1 MLKILNQG
9 LPAADTQIDP
19 ARNLYSE
26 RNSKPRI
33 YDTGRDVAFLRAFA
47 SGRILE
53 RLSHQLFRNLQSI
66 FYGLHQPYTLNPK
79 FKRASS
85 DQQIWLNKWS

>member
-33 YDTGRDVAFLRAFA
+33 YDTGRDVAFVRAFA
-47 SGRILE
+47 SERILVNPTNY
-53 RLSHQLFRNLQSI
+53 FVI
-66 FYGLHQPYTLNPK
+66 FNQYLMVYVNPTL
-79 FKRASS
+79 
-85 DQQIWLNKWS
+85 